1 MYMSTLSGEIWV
13 GDTIALFL
21 GMKPQ
26 GVERDVKGLEQEGK
40 CTERKPRRDARE
52 APTPTDPH

>member
-1 MYMSTLSGEIWV
+1 MSTLSGEIWV